1 MTNSPIYLGEKELAP
16 KRNNS
21 IACEETK
28 CISLWA
34 SFLANNFQKKKKY
47 AFKNTFFNIIHQA
60 QDFSYIFFLIRLEMH
75 KISVTIHRTSRC
87 QMPSQVRN

>member
-34 SFLANNFQKKKKY
+34 SFLANNFQKKKSMHLKILSLILY
-47 AFKNTFFNIIHQA
+47 IRHKTFHI
-60 QDFSYIFFLIRLEMH
+60 YFFL
-75 KISVTIHRTSRC
+75 
-87 QMPSQVRN
+87 